1 MKIEVLGPGCTRCE
15 TLLENTRRAVE
26 QAGIAAEVVKV
37 SDIAEIGRRGVMI
50 TPALVVD
57 GELKAAGE
65 VLEPAAII
73 ALLGS

>member
-1 MKIEVLGPGCTRCE
+1 MKIEVLGPGCARCE

-65 VLEPAAII
+65 VLEPAAIV